1 MEPRIRFQGIDSP
14 TYVSGGTTNSAVLPA
29 RQAGNRFLG
38 SFKGLQIR
46 AQPDKCINTYSGATS
61 TAAKGMNQRTV
72 LFAKLGK
79 IGENATTYQYAL
91 EAVCYWYIALRF
103 CFC

>member
-1 MEPRIRFQGIDSP
+1 MEPRNRFRGIDSP
-14 TYVSGGTTNSAVLPA
+14 AYVSGGTTKSEV

-38 SFKGLQIR
+38 SLKGLQIR

-72 LFAKLGK
+72 LFAKLSK
-79 IGENATTYQYAL
+79 IGENATIHQYAL
-91 EAVCYWYIALRF
+91 
-103 CFC
+103 